1 VKRHAGLLYYAAIR
15 GGANYKK
22 KAFYKIMK
30 KLSLTIILLI
40 IIPIS
45 ASIAQIASR
54 DLDNL
59 KNDLNHLLGNKYY
72 ILKNNKLEN
81 EVTVIIF
88 KRYDVT
94 WDNKINYYEYSEN
107 IISFLSNNLNKSYK
121 FKINFEISPY
131 IPSPWIDESIKK
143 EKFKLILL
151 IALFG
156 VIFLFIIAIIL
167 RSFTLKSKNKYQNK
181 NSINFNNKYNNQ

>member
-1 VKRHAGLLYYAAIR
+1 
-15 GGANYKK
+15 
-22 KAFYKIMK
+22 MK